1 MIQIHHIK
9 YLREFKGKSLR
20 NIANETGHD
29 FRTVKKYDEMDD
41 FNEYVQRRKRNSK
54 LDPYKPKIDEWLEGD
69 KKVKAKQRHTARRVY
84 KRLCEEYPDFSLSE
98 RTVRAYVRKKKKEL
112 YSNEGYLPLDHPGGE
127 AQADFGQAQFIEKGK
142 ETTLHYLN
150 LSFPYSNGGYF
161 QLFRGE
167 NLECLLE
174 GLKNIFEHMGKVPGR
189 IWFDNLSPVV
199 KEILTGGERKVTEKF
214 YSFCLHY
221 GFEPVFCNPGCGN
234 EKGNVEN
241 KVGYNR
247 RNFFVPMPRI
257 ENLEDYNKKL
267 LTLSGKDMERHHY
280 RKGKSIKELFLE
292 EKEKMLPLNEK
303 SLDISRLQKLKTDKY
318 GMLRFEN
325 NRYSVSPK
333 CAEIEVWLKIG
344 ASEIEILDEDYKVLV
359 KHPRLYGHNLQSLNW
374 YPYLETL
381 SKRPRALKYTGFYR
395 ELPPIWQEYFEAC
408 DYQEKKNSLKLLVKM
423 LRETDMET
431 ARHALEM
438 SQESER
444 CNAETIF
451 LSYRRLIQKEPSPF
465 ETGNEVPR
473 LQTYT
478 TDFKEYDS
486 LVGEVK

>member
-1 MIQIHHIK
+1 
-9 YLREFKGKSLR
+9 
-20 NIANETGHD
+20 
-29 FRTVKKYDEMDD
+29 
-41 FNEYVQRRKRNSK
+41 
-54 LDPYKPKIDEWLEGD
+54 
-69 KKVKAKQRHTARRVY
+69 
-84 KRLCEEYPDFSLSE
+84 
-98 RTVRAYVRKKKKEL
+98 
-112 YSNEGYLPLDHPGGE
+112 
-127 AQADFGQAQFIEKGK
+127 
-142 ETTLHYLN
+142 
-150 LSFPYSNGGYF
+150 
-161 QLFRGE
+161 
-167 NLECLLE
+167 
-174 GLKNIFEHMGKVPGR
+174 
-189 IWFDNLSPVV
+189 
-199 KEILTGGERKVTEKF
+199 
-214 YSFCLHY
+214 
-221 GFEPVFCNPGCGN
+221 
-234 EKGNVEN
+234 
-241 KVGYNR
+241 VGYNR

-267 LTLSGKDMERHHY
+267 LTLSEKDMERHHY
-280 RKGKSIKELFLE
+280 RKGKGIKELFLE

-486 LVGEVK
+486 LVGEAK

>member
-1 MIQIHHIK
+1 
-9 YLREFKGKSLR
+9 
-20 NIANETGHD
+20 
-29 FRTVKKYDEMDD
+29 
-41 FNEYVQRRKRNSK
+41 
-54 LDPYKPKIDEWLEGD
+54 
-69 KKVKAKQRHTARRVY
+69 
-84 KRLCEEYPDFSLSE
+84 
-98 RTVRAYVRKKKKEL
+98 
-112 YSNEGYLPLDHPGGE
+112 
-127 AQADFGQAQFIEKGK
+127 
-142 ETTLHYLN
+142 
-150 LSFPYSNGGYF
+150 
-161 QLFRGE
+161 
-167 NLECLLE
+167 
-174 GLKNIFEHMGKVPGR
+174 
-189 IWFDNLSPVV
+189 
-199 KEILTGGERKVTEKF
+199 
-214 YSFCLHY
+214 
-221 GFEPVFCNPGCGN
+221 
-234 EKGNVEN
+234 
-241 KVGYNR
+241 
-247 RNFFVPMPRI
+247 
-257 ENLEDYNKKL
+257 
-267 LTLSGKDMERHHY
+267 
-280 RKGKSIKELFLE
+280 
-292 EKEKMLPLNEK
+292 
-303 SLDISRLQKLKTDKY
+303 
-318 GMLRFEN
+318 MLRFEN

-395 ELPPIWQEYFEAC
+395 ELPPIWQEYLEAC

-478 TDFKEYDS
+478 TDFEEYDS